1 MPSRDDATKD
11 APLTGPIQTV
21 LRTSGQRSVV
31 AVIAALAGSVLSI
44 AGFFTWILAALDG
57 TGASAGAGIGQV
69 MFYVG
74 LALDVLGIA
83 LALWSIVRGA
93 PKLLPIVAI
102 AIALAPVLFLLGLQ
116 AR

>member
-1 MPSRDDATKD
+1 MPRRDDATQD

-21 LRTSGQRSVV
+21 LASSGRRSLV
-31 AVIAALAGSVLSI
+31 AAIAALAGSVLSI

-57 TGASAGAGIGQV
+57 TGTSAGTGIGQV

-74 LALDVLGIA
+74 LALDVLAIA

-102 AIALAPVLFLLGLQ
+102 ALALAPVLFLVGLQ
-116 AR
+116 LR